1 MRVTILAVGSRGDV
15 QPFIALGRALAAAG
29 HEVRLATHPR
39 FAHAV
44 AGQGLGFAPL
54 AEGHLSRGMETAAGR
69 RWIERDSTR
78 LPTWIGFLRDA
89 RSVASRRLVDA
100 ASACQ
105 GSQAIIASNLA
116 MVLGWQM
123 AAQYGLPLVRVFIE
137 PPAWMLSRRPRQRA
151 APLVRQLAW
160 LGVRPW
166 LNRVRRQ
173 ALGLPPLPR
182 REPFTDL
189 DRKKSP
195 VLYAFSSVILP
206 LPLGPSDRRSVTG
219 FWFVDQSIDPEP
231 PSDLRAFLAA
241 GPPPVAIGFST
252 MIDADP
258 ARRTQLAIDALR
270 AAGVRGLL
278 QGPAELRH
286 GRALPA
292 DVLAVGNVA
301 HQWLFPRCAAIV
313 HHAAVGT
320 TAAGLKA
327 GVPAVTVPHMTD
339 QFVWARRLHHLGAS
353 PPPIPRR
360 ELTVP
365 RLAEA
370 IRRAASDDQMRL
382 RTRELGAEIG
392 AERAL
397 SRAVEAFERAVGSS
411 AYAQSRS
418 DPQPIE
424 AQRNLTTEER
434 TCGPL

>member
-1 MRVTILAVGSRGDV
+1 MRVTMLTVGSRGDV
-15 QPFIALGRALAAAG
+15 QPFIAFGRALAAAG
-29 HEVRLATHPR
+29 HDVRLATHSR
-39 FAHAV
+39 FAAAV
-44 AGQGLGFAPL
+44 AEQGLAFAPL
-54 AEGHLSRGMETAAGR
+54 AEGHLSRGVETSAGR
-69 RWIERDSTR
+69 RWIERDSSR
-78 LPTWIGFLRDA
+78 LPTWVGFLRDA

-100 ASACQ
+100 DAACRD
-105 GSQAIIASNLA
+105 AEAVIASNLA

-123 AAQYGLPLVRVFIE
+123 AARYRLPLVRVFIE

-151 APLVRQLAW
+151 APVVRQLAW
-160 LGVRPW
+160 LGARPW

-189 DRKKSP
+189 DRRDSP
-195 VLYAFSSVILP
+195 VLYAFSPVILP
-206 LPLGPSDRRSVTG
+206 LPLAPRDLSAVTG

-231 PSDLRAFLAA
+231 SPDLQAFLAA

-258 ARRTQLAIDALR
+258 ARRTQLAIDALH

-278 QGPAELRH
+278 QGPAELRP

-292 DVLAVGNVA
+292 DVFAVGGVS
-301 HQWLFPRCAAIV
+301 HQWLFPRCAAVV

-320 TAAGLKA
+320 TAAALYA

-339 QFVWARRLHHLGAS
+339 QFVWARRLHDLGVS

-370 IRRAASDDQMRL
+370 IRQAVDDPQMRL
-382 RTRELGAEIG
+382 RTQALGVQIG
-392 AERAL
+392 SERAL
-397 SRAVEAFERAVGSS
+397 ARAVETFEASVVRRPDDPRSHPTPIKASMNPATKERAC
-411 AYAQSRS
+411 
-418 DPQPIE
+418 DPS
-424 AQRNLTTEER
+424 
-434 TCGPL
+434 